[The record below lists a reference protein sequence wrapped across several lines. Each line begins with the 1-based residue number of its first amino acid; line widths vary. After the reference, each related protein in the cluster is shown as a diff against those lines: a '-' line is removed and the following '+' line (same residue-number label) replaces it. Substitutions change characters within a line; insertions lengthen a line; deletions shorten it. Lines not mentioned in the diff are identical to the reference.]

1 MAETR
6 EGRHQKRR
14 ALAERRLLEEGL
26 KLMGAKGVY
35 ACKVEE
41 ITRAA
46 GVGKGT
52 FFTHFDSKE
61 AYVVRLVER
70 VLDDLARRVRPLGLS
85 PTDAESLL
93 AGMGAVHLRFFQLR
107 PEAAALITQACG
119 LAEGEPLNHHIAGR
133 MSEHLALMTDM
144 LAPACDQLGWPR
156 ERVRE
161 LALML
166 FSTSVGFF
174 WFGRPLGLGHDTPMA
189 LLDRLGRALARGL
202 AGKGNAA
209 GDQGF

>member
-14 ALAERRLLEEGL
+14 ALVERRLLEEGL
-26 KLMGAKGVY
+26 KLMGLGSVHQ
-35 ACKVEE
+35 CKVEE

-52 FFTHFDSKE
+52 FFTHFENKE
-61 AYVVRLVER
+61 AYVARLAGW
-70 VLDDLARRVRPLGLS
+70 VLEDLARRVRPLGLA

-93 AGMGAVHLRFFQLR
+93 AALGSVHLRYFQLR
-107 PEAAALITQACG
+107 PEAAALLNQACG
-119 LAEGEPLNHHIAGR
+119 LGGTEPSSNGALQP
-133 MSEHLALMTDM
+133 MSEHLDLLAGM
-144 LAPACDQLGWPR
+144 LAPACGQLAWPP

-166 FSTSVGFF
+166 FAASVGFF
-174 WFGRPLGLGHDTPMA
+174 WFGRALDLGQDAPMA
-189 LLDRLGRALARGL
+189 LLDRLGWALARGL
-202 AGKGNAA
+202 AA
-209 GDQGF
+209 GGTVEAG